1 MKGETLFNAAAVMT
15 RAGEEI
21 DAMFDKLSVL
31 LEKELTAVEDL
42 REIKFSDEKDGPGD
56 WAVTGHLKNYGI
68 YRKGRGQGKPSA
80 YLGIQI
86 KLADEKESEIVGP
99 QSLLYVMFSAD
110 ESWELDEF
118 LLSTALSEEYEL
130 KGGCVWELWEDGE
143 EPLEDGPWYKHPYR
157 VFVMPL
163 VALNTPEDLKALI
176 VEPTKQM
183 MQNTLDP
190 KKLDKRILR
199 FKERGS
205 EVRLA

>member
-1 MKGETLFNAAAVMT
+1 MKGEALFNAAAVMT

-31 LEKELTAVEDL
+31 LEKELTGVEDL
-42 REIKFSDEKDGPGD
+42 REIKFSGEEDGPGD

-68 YRKGRGQGKPSA
+68 YRKGQKNPSA
-80 YLGIQI
+80 YIGIQVR
-86 KLADEKESEIVGP
+86 LCDESEAEIVGP
-99 QSLLYVMFSAD
+99 QSLLYVMFSSD
-110 ESWELDEF
+110 TVWKLDEF
-118 LLSTALSEEYEL
+118 LLSDALSDEYEL
-130 KGGCVWELWEDGE
+130 KGGCVWESQEEDE
-143 EPLEDGPWYKHPYR
+143 EPSEDAPWYNQPYR

-163 VALNTPEDLKALI
+163 VALNTPEDLKALV
-176 VEPTKQM
+176 VEPIRQM